1 MTNELCEL
9 FGALAAVTECLDH
22 TPEASCSAGLCYDMH
37 WKGQEVKSEQRAQQ
51 REGYFERP
59 MGLCLQQ
66 RGIPAFMCLR
76 GVRQP

>member
-9 FGALAAVTECLDH
+9 FGALAAMTECLDH

-51 REGYFERP
+51 REGSFERP
-59 MGLCLQQ
+59 MGCAYSNV
-66 RGIPAFMCLR
+66 GFPHSCA
-76 GVRQP
+76 